1 MLDYPEIDIL
11 LGLKAGG
18 IPRHRT
24 AVELGM
30 SGLGLQTTRPPHR
43 SNRCGAGRW
52 VVSWECHI
60 SAPGTPLVCQSR
72 TPTLRVVFASGRPTP
87 TDFSGHGLGVTFTAN
102 FARWLLFAQRARP
115 VSKVGGHSYSNRQ
128 FRALG
133 YTGVV
138 TSVPTFTYALFS
150 ETNVWNYHCDGAY
163 PQPQWDCACSAY
175 NRL

>member
-1 MLDYPEIDIL
+1 
-11 LGLKAGG
+11 
-18 IPRHRT
+18 
-24 AVELGM
+24 M

-43 SNRCGAGRW
+43 SNRCGGRLMGSLLG
-52 VVSWECHI
+52 VPHLSF
-60 SAPGTPLVCQSR
+60 PGTPLVCQSR

-102 FARWLLFAQRARP
+102 FARCLLFDSQRARP
-115 VSKVGGHSYSNRQ
+115 VSKVGGHSLHSNRQ